1 MGSPFRGLVIGTPI
15 ALALWAAGFYAARA
29 GLDVAPAM
37 PDMSGYASKADM
49 PAPSGATPP
58 ATALDG
64 QPGTAVTYARA
75 DHTHAA
81 RVQRTVVTTAADGT
95 YTWVFARPIVV
106 PTGKAPPISYM
117 VEENGSPAVV
127 QVTGRTMTSDGVSDT
142 HTSVTVKAQRSRAL
156 PATLLSLTAL
166 ISFDVFGIPAS
177 GTKVNLWAA
186 DPTQ

>member
-1 MGSPFRGLVIGTPI
+1 MPYQVDPAAIAQAAIVAMG
-15 ALALWAAGFYAARA
+15 LAL
-29 GLDVAPAM
+29 PQ
-37 PDMSGYASKADM
+37 
-49 PAPSGATPP
+49 PSQQTPP

-64 QPGTAVTYARA
+64 ARGTSAEFARA

-95 YTWVFARPIVV
+95 YTWTFARPIVV
-106 PTGKAPPISYM
+106 TAGKTPPISYM
-117 VEENGSPAVV
+117 VEDNGSPVVV
-127 QVTGRTMTSDGVSDT
+127 QVTGRTMTSDGTNDT
-142 HTSVTVKAQRSRAL
+142 HTAVTVKAQRSRAL

-166 ISFDVFGIPAS
+166 VSFDIFGIPAS